1 MSVFES
7 TTAEP
12 ATGPEREGGRL
23 VLLVVVGLVLLVAAG
38 YTAAYLVAG
47 DKVPRGT
54 TVAGVDIGGRE
65 QGAAVEA
72 LESGLADRVNEP
84 ITVTVD
90 GQTEAILP
98 EDAGLSVDYVA
109 SVAAAG
115 GEQSWSPGRL
125 WDYYTGG
132 EDLDAVVSVDE
143 VALQATLD
151 QLTDAIGT
159 PAEDG
164 SWTFADNRFR
174 ANDPVVGRGIDPVVA
189 QEAIVA
195 AYLADDADAELA
207 MTDLQPEIDEADM
220 QQAQESF
227 INPAMSGPVTLL
239 FGDER
244 VQLRPRDYLRALSL
258 EPVDGELV
266 PTLDTDQLSA
276 LVDGKTSGAGKPV
289 DATIR
294 IVNDKPKVIP
304 AKPGVTYDPAD
315 VEDVFLELVVAPEG
329 EREAKVKATVD
340 QADFTTKDARA
351 LKIREEV
358 SSFPTYF
365 PYAEYRNTNIGRA
378 GELIDGT
385 ILEPGEEFSLNG
397 IVGERTAENGFV
409 PGFIISNGIFKEDYG
424 GGVSQMAT
432 TIFNAM
438 FFAGLK
444 DIEHKP
450 HSFYIDRYPVGREA
464 TVAWGSVDLRF
475 ENDTPYGVLI
485 DVNVTPSTPSSQ
497 GVATVRMFSTKHWDI
512 TTDESE
518 RYAYVGPG
526 TRILDTPDCYP
537 NSGFSGFQID
547 VWRYFR
553 KPGETELDHQ
563 EKFHTTYTPSDT
575 VICRP
580 PGSLDP
586 E

>member
-7 TTAEP
+7 TTP
-12 ATGPEREGGRL
+12 APAKGPEREGGRL
-23 VLLVVVGLVLLVAAG
+23 VLLVVVGLVLLLAAG
-38 YTAAYLVAG
+38 WTAAYLVAG

-54 TVAGVDIGGRE
+54 TVAGVDIGGRS
-65 QGAAVEA
+65 QSAAAEA
-72 LESGLADRVNEP
+72 LESGLADRVNAP
-84 ITVTVD
+84 INVTIEDQTV
-90 GQTEAILP
+90 AILP
-98 EDAGLSVDYVA
+98 EDAGLSVDYDA

-115 GEQSWSPGRL
+115 AEQSWSPGRL
-125 WDYYTGG
+125 WEYFTGG
-132 EDLDAVVSVDE
+132 DDLDAVAVVDE
-143 VALQATLD
+143 AALQATIAE
-151 QLTDAIGT
+151 LTESVGT
-159 PAEDG
+159 PAQDG
-164 SWTFADNRFR
+164 SWTFADNRFQ
-174 ANDPVVGRGIDPVVA
+174 ANDPVVGRGIDAEAA
-189 QEAIVA
+189 QDAIVA
-195 AYLADDADAELA
+195 AYLGDDPDAELA
-207 MTDLQPEIDEADM
+207 LTELQPDIDDVDM
-220 QQAQESF
+220 QEAQESF
-227 INPAMSGPVTLL
+227 VNPAMSAPVVLR
-239 FGDER
+239 FGDSK
-244 VQLRPRDYLRALSL
+244 VQLRPRDYLRTLSL
-258 EPVDGELV
+258 EPQDGELV
-266 PTLDTDQLSA
+266 PVLDIEQLSA
-276 LVDGKTSGAGKPV
+276 LVDGRTSDAGKPV
-289 DATIR
+289 DATIK

-315 VEDVFLELVVAPEG
+315 VEEVFLELVVATEG
-329 EREAKVKATVD
+329 EREAEVEATVD
-340 QADFTTKDARA
+340 QPDFTTKDARD

-365 PYAEYRNTNIGRA
+365 PYAEYRNINIGRA

-385 ILEPGEEFSLNG
+385 ILEPGEEFSLND

-432 TIFNAM
+432 TVFNAM
-438 FFAGLK
+438 FFAGLR

-497 GVATVRMFSTKHWDI
+497 GVVVVRMFSTKYWDI

-547 VWRYFR
+547 VWRYFK
-553 KPGETELDHQ
+553 KPGESELHHQ
-563 EKFHTTYTPSDT
+563 EKFHTTYTPADT

-580 PGSLDP
+580 PGTVD
-586 E
+586 